1 MNCPNCQNAL
11 EENASF
17 CSNCGFNLAAQPD
30 IAQAQAAQDSN
41 PQYNAPQYTQPQ
53 QPQYSQP
60 QQPQYAQ
67 PQQPQYTQPQQPQ
80 YGQPQYAQPQY
91 GQPQYGQPQ
100 YGQPQYGQPQ
110 YGQPQY
116 GGFPGMVNPEI
127 NEFAKKANTLKIF
140 GILAAVLM
148 FGIGIVFSIIIW
160 VTKLPDPVSAPS
172 NPGEAQLLEKARKDR
187 DLGKKLAVLPLIG
200 LVLSFAIGFI
210 GGIAAYM

>member
-17 CSNCGFNLAAQPD
+17 CSNCGFNLATQPD
-30 IAQAQAAQDSN
+30 IAQAQAVQDSN
-41 PQYNAPQYTQPQ
+41 PQYNSPQYTQPQ

-60 QQPQYAQ
+60 QQPQYSQ
-67 PQQPQYTQPQQPQ
+67 PQQPQYTQPQ
-80 YGQPQYAQPQY
+80 YT
-91 GQPQYGQPQ
+91 
-100 YGQPQYGQPQ
+100 QPQYGQPQ

-127 NEFAKKANTLKIF
+127 NEFAKKANTLKVF